1 MDNPFVQSPI
11 ERRRHVQ
18 FKAFGALFL
27 LLLNIETN
35 ESAVL
40 ALKYIQEDFN
50 HLKNNHRGLKGEEI
64 LLTVDR
70 QTGQVKVWHLVCLHS
85 KNTAKIHKIFYF
97 YTSDHDV
104 QKCIHLSHVN
114 RMSVDGL

>member
-64 LLTVDR
+64 LLVSASW
-70 QTGQVKVWHLVCLHS
+70 QANWAS
-85 KNTAKIHKIFYF
+85 
-97 YTSDHDV
+97 
-104 QKCIHLSHVN
+104 
-114 RMSVDGL
+114 

>member
-18 FKAFGALFL
+18 SKAFGALFLL

-50 HLKNNHRGLKGEEI
+50 HLKNHHRGLKGEEI
-64 LLTVDR
+64 LLV
-70 QTGQVKVWHLVCLHS
+70 S
-85 KNTAKIHKIFYF
+85 N
-97 YTSDHDV
+97 
-104 QKCIHLSHVN
+104 
-114 RMSVDGL
+114 